1 MEISDVRR
9 RVQQTITAAKNRA
22 QEQRQR
28 SEEATRDYAV
38 FLQSVATPVVQQV
51 ANVLKAEGYAVTAST
66 PGDGV
71 RLTYDRGRD
80 DFVEFTLDTTGE
92 RPQVMG
98 HISQS
103 RGSRRFEDERPVKPD
118 VPPSAISEDD
128 VLEFVMQALKSWLA
142 R

>member
-1 MEISDVRR
+1 
-9 RVQQTITAAKNRA
+9 
-22 QEQRQR
+22 
-28 SEEATRDYAV
+28 
-38 FLQSVATPVVQQV
+38 
-51 ANVLKAEGYAVTAST
+51 
-66 PGDGV
+66 
-71 RLTYDRGRD
+71 
-80 DFVEFTLDTTGE
+80 
-92 RPQVMG
+92 MG